1 MKRWKVLDDQRKER
15 NKEIKKEH
23 AIRLVEWEAERD
35 LAKKKHRCPGWMKP
49 SLKGLLFSP
58 LPKPGY
64 AVEKR
69 GKSVDSGSKD
79 DEGSR
84 DIRPDHDGSNSDS
97 TSSDSSDSDSES

>member
-1 MKRWKVLDDQRKER
+1 
-15 NKEIKKEH
+15 
-23 AIRLVEWEAERD
+23 
-35 LAKKKHRCPGWMKP
+35 MKP